1 MVLTLLLGICFL
13 EAVFGMTAEE
23 AQLILQV
30 HNEHRAYRNLC
41 GEKGIV
47 PAEEILQPLEWDDE
61 LAAAAQSWSK
71 KCNPYE
77 EEPIGNVGKWNS
89 VGRNSVIQ
97 SELAGA
103 VAYWMEESNI
113 YKHNTDSCSSTFEC
127 NSYKQIVQ
135 AETAYVGCG
144 FTRCRQYEY
153 PSNMLIACYYS
164 PKVKSGPPYTDATN
178 RRCKI

>member
-1 MVLTLLLGICFL
+1 MMWKPRALHYNLNAFL
-13 EAVFGMTAEE
+13 HIIHEYTINAF
-23 AQLILQV
+23 LWF
-30 HNEHRAYRNLC
+30 LC
-41 GEKGIV
+41 
-47 PAEEILQPLEWDDE
+47 LYQEWDDE

-113 YKHNTDSCSSTFEC
+113 YKHNTDSCSSTFDC
-127 NSYKQIVQ
+127 NSYKQEWDDELAAAAQSWSKKCNPYEEEPIGN
-135 AETAYVGCG
+135 VGKWNSVG
-144 FTRCRQYEY
+144 RNSVIQSE
-153 PSNMLIACYYS
+153 LA
-164 PKVKSGPPYTDATN
+164 G
-178 RRCKI
+178 

>member
-1 MVLTLLLGICFL
+1 MSKGINMTASWTKTRYHRMVLTLLLGICFL

-47 PAEEILQPLEWDDE
+47 PAEEILQPLE
-61 LAAAAQSWSK
+61 
-71 KCNPYE
+71 
-77 EEPIGNVGKWNS
+77 PIGNVGKWNS

-127 NSYKQIVQ
+127 NSYKQSKFSEFSSVNAHCFPTSLCLLFYSDSHSDTCIF
-135 AETAYVGCG
+135 CSL
-144 FTRCRQYEY
+144 RQCMVDH
-153 PSNMLIACYYS
+153 SSL
-164 PKVKSGPPYTDATN
+164 
-178 RRCKI
+178 